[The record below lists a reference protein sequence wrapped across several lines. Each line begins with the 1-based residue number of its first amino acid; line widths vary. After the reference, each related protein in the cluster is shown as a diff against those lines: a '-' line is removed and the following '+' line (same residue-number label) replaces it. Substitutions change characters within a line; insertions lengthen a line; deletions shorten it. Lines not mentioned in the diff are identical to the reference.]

1 MDRVHEN
8 KKTLFPKGDQAPP
21 DYFTGTAWLKM
32 LVNYDDLFHCS
43 IGHVTFERG
52 ARNNW
57 HTHPG
62 GQILIITEGTG
73 YYQEKDKSIQLIE
86 KGDVIRILPD
96 VIHWHGATPDSQM
109 THLAINPN
117 AQNGVV
123 NWLQPVS
130 AEEYENFEA
139 SKL

>member
-1 MDRVHEN
+1 MDRVHEIHQ
-8 KKTLFPKGDQAPP
+8 TLFPKGEQAPP
-21 DYFTGTAWLKM
+21 DYFTGTAWLKV
-32 LVNYDDLFHCS
+32 LVQNDDFFNCS
-43 IGHVTFERG
+43 VGHVTFEPG

-86 KGDVIRILPD
+86 KGDVIRILPG
-96 VIHWHGATPDSQM
+96 VIHWHGATPHSQM
-109 THLAINPN
+109 MHLAINPN

-123 NWLQPVS
+123 NWLQPVT
-130 AEEYENFEA
+130 AEEYGNFEA
-139 SKL
+139 LKL